1 MLCIGI
7 YTLLK
12 LVCICVGEA
21 ASCSLKCLF
30 PLGTWLP
37 TRTDLWSYLGL
48 GKVMFSSAEC
58 EQKYWLPLLGPGLPC
73 EIYLLHTH
81 LPFFLDF
88 FFFMWT
94 ILKVFIEFVTTLL
107 WVCLCVFFDLEAC
120 GILAAWLGIEPPP
133 PALECEVL
141 TTGPPGKSPHN
152 ALLLEFGRG
161 DSALPSW

>member
-37 TRTDLWSYLGL
+37 TRTDLWSYLEL

-88 FFFMWT
+88 FFFYVDHFKSLYWICYNIALGLSVCFFWPWGMWDLSCLT
-94 ILKVFIEFVTTLL
+94 RDRTPTSCTGMWSLNHWTT
-107 WVCLCVFFDLEAC
+107 
-120 GILAAWLGIEPPP
+120 
-133 PALECEVL
+133 
-141 TTGPPGKSPHN
+141 
-152 ALLLEFGRG
+152 R
-161 DSALPSW
+161 